1 MRTIAITN
9 QKGGVGKTTTTV
21 NLGAALADMDF
32 KVLLVDFDPQ
42 GNLSATFGILPN
54 DVEHTIFEVLK
65 GESDINN
72 VLITVDRDGGPL
84 DVLPSNI
91 NLSGAEL
98 ELSSKPGR
106 EFILRES
113 LKKLKNSYDYILID
127 CPPSLGVLTL
137 NALTAS
143 DSYIIPLASE
153 YLALFGT
160 GQLMQVVSVVKE
172 RIHPQLEL
180 QGVLITQHDTRKVH
194 CKETAEQIR
203 EYFGDKVYKTV
214 IRSNVALTE
223 APSYNQDIF
232 KYRPKSA
239 GADDY
244 GALADELIDQGGVK
258 DGGKKKNR
266 V

>member
-1 MRTIAITN
+1 MRVIAITN

-21 NLGAALADMDF
+21 NLGAALADMGY

-42 GNLSATFGILPN
+42 GNLSATYGILPGG
-54 DVEHTIFEVLK
+54 DEYTIFEVLK
-65 GESDINN
+65 SETDINDTL
-72 VLITVDRDGGPL
+72 VTVDRASGPL

-113 LKKLKNSYDYILID
+113 LKKLQNSYDYVLID

-160 GQLMQVVSVVKE
+160 GQLMQVVGVVKE

-203 EYFGDKVYKTV
+203 DYFGDSVYKTV
-214 IRSNVALTE
+214 IRSNVSLTE

-232 KYRPKSA
+232 RYRPKSA
-239 GADDY
+239 GAEDY
-244 GALADELIDQGGVK
+244 GALANELIAQGGEK
-258 DGGKKKNR
+258 DGR
-266 V
+266 

>member
-1 MRTIAITN
+1 MRAISITN

-21 NLGAALADMDF
+21 NLGAALADKGY

-42 GNLSATFGILPN
+42 GNLSATYGILPS
-54 DVEHTIFEVLK
+54 DAEYTIFEVLK
-65 GESDINN
+65 GDTDINDTL
-72 VLITVDRDGGPL
+72 VTVDRENGAL

-113 LKKLKNSYDYILID
+113 LKKLQNSYDYILID

-143 DSYIIPLASE
+143 NSYIIPLASE

-160 GQLMQVVSVVKE
+160 GQLMQVVGVVKD

-194 CKETAEQIR
+194 CRETAEQIR
-203 EYFGDKVYKTV
+203 EYFGDKVYNTV
-214 IRSNVALTE
+214 IRSNVSLTE
-223 APSYNQDIF
+223 APSYNLDIF
-232 KYRPKSA
+232 SCRPKSA
-239 GADDY
+239 GAEDY
-244 GALADELIDQGGVK
+244 EALANELITQGGEK
-258 DGGKKKNR
+258 DGR
-266 V
+266 